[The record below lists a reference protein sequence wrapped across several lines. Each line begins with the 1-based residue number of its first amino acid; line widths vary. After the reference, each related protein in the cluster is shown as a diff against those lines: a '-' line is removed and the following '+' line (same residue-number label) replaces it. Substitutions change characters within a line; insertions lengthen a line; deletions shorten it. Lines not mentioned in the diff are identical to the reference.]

1 MEAMFTT
8 HPDDGPG
15 KYYLVVAEAGE
26 WSELLEDL
34 DSLPFGRSKA
44 ATKLVAELKGW
55 GLG

>member
-15 KYYLVVAEAGE
+15 KYYLVMAEAGE

-34 DSLPFGRSKA
+34 DNLPFGRSKA

-55 GLG
+55 GIG